1 MKKRFIIKGKNSKGA
16 SAIMFSL
23 FFIMVISLLTIGFAT
38 IARRDQRATLD
49 KTLSAQA
56 QLAAETG
63 VNSVTQYIYS
73 TATPQPNAECNPP
86 GTLTGYSK
94 PVMADGVELSCITW
108 QTQPFEAGFTLEPFE
123 SYSFNQKNH
132 TGHTKLQ
139 WSTVGAANDKFY
151 TYSGSN
157 ELPSIQSGYKSIIK
171 VVTVTKADL
180 YQTGTKEAQV
190 FYLVPYNGA
199 SIIPAKVTD
208 PSPNVNAV
216 DLGNVSQGNLDTAIA
231 DGLVYYVPCG
241 NADSTCTVDI
251 EGYSF
256 SGDGNASYGDRLFY
270 FMPMG
275 TQKTSLVYQSLS
287 GRNGAPT
294 ALDGIQIKIDVNAKA
309 QDQSK
314 RLISY
319 IPAEPLTNTWQPFFA
334 AAAESLCKDVKIDGT
349 NASGLQGAVCPAVP

>member
-1 MKKRFIIKGKNSKGA
+1 MKKRFSIKGKNNKGA

-23 FFIMVISLLTIGFAT
+23 FFIMIISLLTIGFAT
-38 IARRDQRATLD
+38 IARRDQRSTLD

-63 VNSVTQYIYS
+63 VNSVTQYIYN
-73 TATPQPNAECNPP
+73 TASPQPNAECTPP
-86 GTLTGYSK
+86 GTIAGYTK
-94 PVMADGVELSCITW
+94 PVMAEGVELSCITW

-123 SYSFNQKNH
+123 AYSFNQKNH

-139 WSTVGAANDKFY
+139 WTTSGVANDKMY
-151 TYSGSN
+151 THPGTN
-157 ELPSIQSGYKSIIK
+157 ALPALQTGYKSIIK

-180 YQTGTKEAQV
+180 YATGTKEAQV

-199 SIIPAKVTD
+199 AINPAIVTAGG
-208 PSPNVNAV
+208 SNVNAV
-216 DLGNVSQGNLDTAIA
+216 DLGNVSKGDEDTAIA

-241 NADSTCTVDI
+241 NAVSTCSVDI
-251 EGYSF
+251 EGYSTAGN
-256 SGDGNASYGDRLFY
+256 SGDYGDRLFY

-275 TQKTSLVYQSLS
+275 TQSTSLIYQSLN
-287 GRNGAPT
+287 GRYGAPT

-334 AAAESLCKDVKIDGT
+334 AAADSLCKDVKIDGT
-349 NASGLQGAVCPAVP
+349 NTSGLQGAVCPAP